1 MELCLLKRDP
11 LPWPNDRTVGLLKL
25 RLTFY
30 AQDASGAGKIGILE
44 HLKHFKM
51 SRTSGSLFDRKNTVI
66 PYHTSKCQLITPI
79 KRQTKQTP
87 KYPTKLAKEISY
99 QHPESP
105 NRIAGFCCTQV
116 ALLKDLVHIL
126 SRCGLAIDAV
136 DLPARSVPVL
146 PRFERDLQVLLIKL
160 AWSVK

>member
-1 MELCLLKRDP
+1 M
-11 LPWPNDRTVGLLKL
+11 
-25 RLTFY
+25 
-30 AQDASGAGKIGILE
+30 
-44 HLKHFKM
+44 
-51 SRTSGSLFDRKNTVI
+51 
-66 PYHTSKCQLITPI
+66 PI
-79 KRQTKQTP
+79 NYTKQKTNETDP
-87 KYPTKLAKEISY
+87 KVPCTKLAKKKPLY

-105 NRIAGFCCTQV
+105 NRIVGFCCTQV

-126 SRCGLAIDAV
+126 SRSGLAIDAV